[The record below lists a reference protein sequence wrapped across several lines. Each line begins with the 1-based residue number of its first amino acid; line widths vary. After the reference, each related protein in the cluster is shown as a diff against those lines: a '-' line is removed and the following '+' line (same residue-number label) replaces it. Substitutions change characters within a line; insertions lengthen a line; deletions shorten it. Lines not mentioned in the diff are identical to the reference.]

1 MDAIRYIIYNIYRS
15 IQGGCSRVCRAP
27 QMRLFSLWDSQING
41 AGNMSVNAH
50 TLVGVCPA
58 RHRFHLDHII
68 WSFTEF
74 GWLLISCSFIFCRR
88 GDENYEGFE
97 QDGG

>member
-1 MDAIRYIIYNIYRS
+1 
-15 IQGGCSRVCRAP
+15 
-27 QMRLFSLWDSQING
+27 
-41 AGNMSVNAH
+41 MSVNAH

-97 QDGG
+97 QDGANKNAINLQPFNRCS